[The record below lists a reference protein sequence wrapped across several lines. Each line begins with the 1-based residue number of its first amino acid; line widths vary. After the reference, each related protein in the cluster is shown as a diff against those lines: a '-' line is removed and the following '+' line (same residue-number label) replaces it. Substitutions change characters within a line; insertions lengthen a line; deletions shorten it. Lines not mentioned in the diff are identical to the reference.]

1 MLLRALG
8 RGESAFT
15 RASRSGRLSHGLVGV
30 VGFHVLSKA
39 FARLQGSPAQRAH
52 HTGVGHVA
60 RLNVVPDV
68 LLEHGAFAAL

>member
-1 MLLRALG
+1 M
-8 RGESAFT
+8 
-15 RASRSGRLSHGLVGV
+15 
-30 VGFHVLSKA
+30 LSKA